1 MGLMIGVVLTVL
13 YFSLATFFAVNAK
26 ALNTIEK
33 GGQNGNK
40 RGRRNRRHRQEEGR
54 RQEKGCRTEED
65 WMSRRRLRRCPA
77 HWPVRFAASQ
87 YTTAE
92 GGARQTE
99 DFESLARLAEDSI
112 PSFKKEEERQFLQ
125 RSCTGLPPSS
135 AWRSEESMVRRSR
148 QDIAEYAVM
157 LAAILVSLSA
167 RYGSLDQN
175 CVTALQQ
182 HKVFETISV
191 CYQLKPRPQEAIH
204 VPPSN
209 PHRREQI

>member
-1 MGLMIGVVLTVL
+1 
-13 YFSLATFFAVNAK
+13 
-26 ALNTIEK
+26 
-33 GGQNGNK
+33 
-40 RGRRNRRHRQEEGR
+40 
-54 RQEKGCRTEED
+54 
-65 WMSRRRLRRCPA
+65 MSRRRLRPCPA

-87 YTTAE
+87 HTTAE
-92 GGARQTE
+92 GSARQTE
-99 DFESLARLAEDSI
+99 DFESLARLAEDST

-157 LAAILVSLSA
+157 LAAILVSVSA

-191 CYQLKPRPQEAIH
+191 AISSSHGPKRRSMSRPATRIGESRYEFFCRELMGQTGKSSRRRSTPLTACEHKTVESLGQGFRELDLAWQDEAMLVTRNKI
-204 VPPSN
+204 PPL
-209 PHRREQI
+209 